1 MSSEYEP
8 SEPGSVI
15 ALVMAAGK
23 SRRFGAD
30 KRQVQLT
37 SGLTLLQTT
46 LALAQQNFSET
57 WAVIGAGDDPEQL
70 NIPSSVRVLQAPP
83 KDIGLGTSLGAAFCA
98 LMVQRSQATAAAIM
112 LADMP
117 WVSVPTCQ
125 SLIQASH
132 PKRIVRPNFTS
143 RAGHPVVFGRS
154 FWPQLAELKGEEG
167 ARKVID
173 ANPKACDFIELDDPG
188 IHWDIDVPGDLKSL
202 SSQVDPR

>member
-1 MSSEYEP
+1 MNSE
-8 SEPGSVI
+8 SEPREPEGVI

-23 SRRFGAD
+23 SRRFGTD

-37 SGLTLLQTT
+37 CGHTLLQTT

-57 WAVIGAGDDPEQL
+57 WAMIGAVDDPKQL
-70 NIPSSVRVLQAPP
+70 KIPSSVRLLQAPP
-83 KDIGLGTSLGAAFCA
+83 EDIGLGTSLGAAFRA
-98 LMVQRSQATAAAIM
+98 LLVQRPQATAAAIL

-117 WVSVPTCQ
+117 WVSMQTCQ

-132 PKRIVRPNFTS
+132 PMRIVRPRFKS

-167 ARKVID
+167 ARKVIC
-173 ANPKACDFIELDDPG
+173 ANPTTCDCIDLNDPG
-188 IHWDIDVPGDLKSL
+188 VHRDIDVPDDLNYL
-202 SSQVDPR
+202 SSQADRR